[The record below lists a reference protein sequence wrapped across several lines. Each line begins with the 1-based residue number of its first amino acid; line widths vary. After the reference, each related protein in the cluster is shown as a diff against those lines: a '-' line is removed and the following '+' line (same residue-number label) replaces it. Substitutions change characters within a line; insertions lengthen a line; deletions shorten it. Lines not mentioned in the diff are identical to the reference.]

1 MQSKSLPSLLSLVT
15 DVLHFSY
22 ICYLLQSEV
31 YLGEIL
37 LESGRREPQ
46 SLHLQ
51 CLISGTIG
59 EFLLDKEICMNL
71 PWEPLSVNIIACL
84 GEEMQ

>member
-1 MQSKSLPSLLSLVT
+1 MT
-15 DVLHFSY
+15 HVLHFSY

-31 YLGEIL
+31 YLGAIL

-51 CLISGTIG
+51 CFISGTIA
-59 EFLLDKEICMNL
+59 EFLLDKEICVNL
-71 PWEPLSVNIIACL
+71 PGEPLSVNIIACL